1 MCPNVTSFFD
11 FRLFFCLSIYPSVC
25 KKKEDIDMTEIKVL
39 KLEPKFNGTKDL
51 YNYLV
56 KNAGFI
62 DKCIGIQIQK
72 PLKDLHFCIIGQEK
86 ITEKKILF
94 YASKADVIDSFGE
107 LIILASQSDSY
118 IIVIFLPKISI
129 SWLDSINWL
138 QKISVEDYEFIIC
151 ETNF

>member
-1 MCPNVTSFFD
+1 MSEV
-11 FRLFFCLSIYPSVC
+11 
-25 KKKEDIDMTEIKVL
+25 KVL
-39 KLEPKFNGTKDL
+39 KLEQRFNGTKDL

-56 KNAGFI
+56 KNVNFI
-62 DKCIGIQIQK
+62 GESMGIQIQK

-94 YASKADVIDSFGE
+94 YASKTDVVESFGE
-107 LIILASQSDSY
+107 LIILASQSDAY

-129 SWLDSINWL
+129 SWLDTINWL

-151 ETNF
+151 EADF